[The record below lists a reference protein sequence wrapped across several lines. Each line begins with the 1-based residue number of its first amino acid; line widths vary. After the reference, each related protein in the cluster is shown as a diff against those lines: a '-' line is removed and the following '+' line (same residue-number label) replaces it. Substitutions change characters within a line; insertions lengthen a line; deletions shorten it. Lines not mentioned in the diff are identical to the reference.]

1 MGKARLAPIKTMTI
15 PRLELTAATVSTRMG
30 HLLKSELDENPS
42 FTYHTDSTTEN
53 PADDASRGL
62 GAQSLLDNKRW
73 LNGPKFLLLTEH
85 EWPEQPFSMG
95 EVEKDDPEKAVAVFL
110 RVRKILR
117 ERAQKRIKVA
127 TNASE
132 ETKLQT
138 ATDDQSSQLTV
149 QDLQEAELAIVQYV
163 QSQAYGREIQVLDR
177 INEVEELHDRTKR
190 KMIKTEIKKTSSI
203 YCLDPYLDQGTLRVG
218 GRLSRANLPPHS
230 VHPIILP
237 RENHVTALIIK
248 EAHKILGHTGRGHVL
263 SRLRERY
270 WIISANAAVRHV
282 LSKCVICRRSRGK
295 PNQQKMADLPKER
308 VTPAPPFTFTGVD
321 YFGPY
326 IIKTGR
332 KEVKRYGALFTCL
345 ASRAVHIEIAN
356 SLETDSFIQALRR
369 FIARRG
375 PVRTIRSDNGTNFVG
390 AQAELR
396 QAIKEMDH
404 GQIRDKLRKQ
414 EIDWIFNPPAA
425 SHMGGVWERQIQTTR
440 KVLAGLLQEHGN
452 RLDDESLRTLMCEV
466 EAVINSRPLTFI
478 SNDIDDLEPLT
489 PSHLLTT
496 KSAVIVPPP
505 WELPESS
512 LEDTGN
518 DMVDDATELA
528 KSGGTLHFS
537 LDFQK

>member
-117 ERAQKRIKVA
+117 ERAQKRIK
-127 TNASE
+127 
-132 ETKLQT
+132 
-138 ATDDQSSQLTV
+138 
-149 QDLQEAELAIVQYV
+149 
-163 QSQAYGREIQVLDR
+163 AYGREIQVLDR

-505 WELPESS
+505 
-512 LEDTGN
+512 GN
-518 DMVDDATELA
+518 
-528 KSGGTLHFS
+528 
-537 LDFQK
+537 FQKGAMNFLLINFE

>member
-1 MGKARLAPIKTMTI
+1 
-15 PRLELTAATVSTRMG
+15 
-30 HLLKSELDENPS
+30 
-42 FTYHTDSTTEN
+42 
-53 PADDASRGL
+53 
-62 GAQSLLDNKRW
+62 
-73 LNGPKFLLLTEH
+73 
-85 EWPEQPFSMG
+85 
-95 EVEKDDPEKAVAVFL
+95 
-110 RVRKILR
+110 
-117 ERAQKRIKVA
+117 
-127 TNASE
+127 
-132 ETKLQT
+132 
-138 ATDDQSSQLTV
+138 
-149 QDLQEAELAIVQYV
+149 
-163 QSQAYGREIQVLDR
+163 
-177 INEVEELHDRTKR
+177 
-190 KMIKTEIKKTSSI
+190 
-203 YCLDPYLDQGTLRVG
+203 
-218 GRLSRANLPPHS
+218 
-230 VHPIILP
+230 
-237 RENHVTALIIK
+237 
-248 EAHKILGHTGRGHVL
+248 
-263 SRLRERY
+263 
-270 WIISANAAVRHV
+270 
-282 LSKCVICRRSRGK
+282 
-295 PNQQKMADLPKER
+295 MADLPKER

-478 SNDIDDLEPLT
+478 SNDIDDLEPLPQVT
-489 PSHLLTT
+489 S
-496 KSAVIVPPP
+496 
-505 WELPESS
+505 
-512 LEDTGN
+512 
-518 DMVDDATELA
+518 
-528 KSGGTLHFS
+528 
-537 LDFQK
+537 